1 MVIKEEKRKKAK
13 QELINSYS
21 INFFL
26 IYAFLKEKEWKSV

>member
-21 INFFL
+21 INFFN
-26 IYAFLKEKEWKSV
+26 ICFLKENEWKSV